1 MAGVESLSRES
12 SGAELAIASAYQHTL
27 QDSFTLAGI
36 GLHTG
41 TPTQVSVH
49 PADPDQGRYFIRTDL
64 DPPVRIA
71 AHLSTVHDTQFSTT
85 LMQAGVR
92 VGMVEHLLAALVGLG
107 IDNAQIEVQGAEVPL
122 LDGSAQPWVDQILAI
137 GWQSQSIPRR
147 VASLHQ
153 AVVAQAEEAFVMA
166 LPHPQILFSYGIDFP
181 QAAIGRQWCRFSL
194 KDFGLAI
201 APARTFGRLEDVES
215 LRTRGLIKG
224 GSLENALVCDQ
235 DKWLNPPLRFA
246 NEPVRHKLLDLVGD
260 LSLLGVLPSAH
271 FVAYKASHALHI
283 RFAQHLQASMTKSVC
298 PPSY

>member
-1 MAGVESLSRES
+1 LSREG

-49 PADPDQGRYFIRTDL
+49 PAESDQGRYFIRTDL
-64 DPPVRIA
+64 DPPVRIT

-85 LMQAGVR
+85 LMQANVR

-107 IDNAQIEVQGAEVPL
+107 IDNAQIEIQGVEVPV
-122 LDGSAQPWVDQILAI
+122 LDGSAQPWIDQILAI
-137 GWQSQSIPRR
+137 GWQCQSVPRR
-147 VASLHQ
+147 LAFLHQ
-153 AVVAQAEEAFVMA
+153 AVVVQAAEAFVMA
-166 LPHPQILFSYGIDFP
+166 LPHPQSLFSYGIDFP
-181 QAAIGRQWCRFSL
+181 QAAIGRQWYSFSL
-194 KDFGLAI
+194 KDFGSAI
-201 APARTFGRLEDVES
+201 APARTFGCLQDVES
-215 LRTRGLIKG
+215 LRARGLIKG
-224 GSLENALVCDQ
+224 GSLENALVCDHDQ
-235 DKWLNPPLRFA
+235 WLNPPLRFA

-283 RFAQHLQASMTKSVC
+283 RFAQNLQKAMVNLIC
-298 PPSY
+298 PPSC